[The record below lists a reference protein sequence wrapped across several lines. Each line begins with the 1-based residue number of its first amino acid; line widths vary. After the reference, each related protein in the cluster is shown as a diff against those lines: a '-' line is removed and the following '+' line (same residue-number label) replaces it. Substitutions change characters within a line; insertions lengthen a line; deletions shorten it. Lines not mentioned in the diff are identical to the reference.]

1 MTDNK
6 FTDYEGAFVTW
17 CGYPEG
23 IEGTDLVE
31 VIFNP
36 TDQTAIGFAYEYGW
50 NKSDIKSYRK
60 VTDAKTL
67 LRAYNTDSG
76 YIGQVDDLLKL
87 ALAEIERLEVELKS
101 MEDLYDA
108 NVGYV

>member
-6 FTDYEGAFVTW
+6 FTDYEGKFGTW
-17 CGYPEG
+17 SGYPEG
-23 IEGTDLVE
+23 VEGTDLVE
-31 VIFNP
+31 VIFNHTGQ
-36 TDQTAIGFAYEYGW
+36 TDYGFAYEYGW

-60 VTDAKTL
+60 VKDVKTL
-67 LRAYNTDSG
+67 LRLYNTDSG

-101 MEDLYDA
+101 MEDLYDSIGGH
-108 NVGYV
+108 V